1 MDVTRIDLP
10 APAPGTA
17 RHLVVQ
23 RFGAAGARPK
33 AYLQAALHAD
43 ELPGVL
49 VLHHLARLL
58 AEAEAAG
65 RVLGEVV
72 LVPLANPIGLAQRLI
87 QSHPGRFDLNRMTN
101 FNRDWPDF
109 LPALTEHLGDRLGSD
124 AAANVALIRRE
135 LAAQA
140 ADLPALD
147 ENDALR
153 RTLYGLA
160 LDADLVLD
168 LHCDLEAVTHL
179 YLGTPLWPGAAD
191 LAAAIGAEAVLLA
204 ETSGGNPFDEAF
216 SAPWWQLARTFPDR
230 PIPQACLAAT
240 IEYRG
245 LRDVEDRV
253 AAADAAALLDLL
265 VRRGLVAG
273 EAGPLPALR
282 CAATPL
288 DVLGAETEGQIGYV
302 IELELDNAIPAQ
314 PTVAIVT
321 RTEVDAADPST
332 LTLSAP
338 VKNTKQHAGRPLA
351 WAVGS
356 RVLRTRSLA
365 RGPATTDELD
375 DFELGGQTEVQS
387 DGATA

>member
-109 LPALTEHLGDRLGSD
+109 LPALTERLGDRLGSD
-124 AAANVALIRRE
+124 GPANVALIRRE

-288 DVLGAETEGQIGYV
+288 DGTAMVPAPASGLVLFDVAPGDEVAEGARLARIVDPLAGHAAAAIEVHAPTAGRVFARFLRGFIRAGDVLAKIAGAE
-302 IELELDNAIPAQ
+302 AI
-314 PTVAIVT
+314 
-321 RTEVDAADPST
+321 
-332 LTLSAP
+332 
-338 VKNTKQHAGRPLA
+338 AGRSGRLLPM
-351 WAVGS
+351 
-356 RVLRTRSLA
+356 
-365 RGPATTDELD
+365 
-375 DFELGGQTEVQS
+375 
-387 DGATA
+387 

>member
-109 LPALTEHLGDRLGSD
+109 LPALTERLGDRLGSD
-124 AAANVALIRRE
+124 GPANVALIRRE

-288 DVLGAETEGQIGYV
+288 DGTAMVPAPASGLVLFDVAPGDDVAEGARLARIVDPLAGHAAAAIEVHAPTAGRVFARFLRGFIRAGDVLAKIAGAE
-302 IELELDNAIPAQ
+302 AI
-314 PTVAIVT
+314 
-321 RTEVDAADPST
+321 
-332 LTLSAP
+332 
-338 VKNTKQHAGRPLA
+338 AGRSGRLLPM
-351 WAVGS
+351 
-356 RVLRTRSLA
+356 
-365 RGPATTDELD
+365 
-375 DFELGGQTEVQS
+375 
-387 DGATA
+387 

>member
-23 RFGAAGARPK
+23 RFGAVGARPK

-87 QSHPGRFDLNRMTN
+87 QLHPGRFDLNRMTN

-109 LPALTEHLGDRLGSD
+109 LPALTERLGDRLGSD

-160 LDADLVLD
+160 LDADFVLD

-288 DVLGAETEGQIGYV
+288 DGTAMVPAPASGLVLFDVAPGDEVAEGARLARIVDPLAGHAVPAIEVHAPTAGRVFARFLRGFIRAGDVLAKIAGAE
-302 IELELDNAIPAQ
+302 AI
-314 PTVAIVT
+314 
-321 RTEVDAADPST
+321 
-332 LTLSAP
+332 
-338 VKNTKQHAGRPLA
+338 AGRSGRLLPM
-351 WAVGS
+351 
-356 RVLRTRSLA
+356 
-365 RGPATTDELD
+365 
-375 DFELGGQTEVQS
+375 
-387 DGATA
+387 